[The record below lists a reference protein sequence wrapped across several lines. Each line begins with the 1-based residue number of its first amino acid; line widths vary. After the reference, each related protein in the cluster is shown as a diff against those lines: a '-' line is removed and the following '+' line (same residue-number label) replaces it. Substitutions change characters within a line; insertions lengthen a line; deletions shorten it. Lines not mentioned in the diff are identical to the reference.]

1 MNIIMFLVN
10 GNCFKKV
17 KKLIFPGYIS
27 IKVNLEHNNY
37 LAENSKLGTFTI
49 IKKSNGKPSVVPNKF
64 IEELM
69 KNISYKNIPN
79 NILQTESNIKFVK
92 GPFTGNTVIFLTLEK
107 DNRIRILFNLIENYR
122 SVKCPQNFV
131 TLVT

>member
-1 MNIIMFLVN
+1 
-10 GNCFKKV
+10 
-17 KKLIFPGYIS
+17 
-27 IKVNLEHNNY
+27 
-37 LAENSKLGTFTI
+37 
-49 IKKSNGKPSVVPNKF
+49 
-64 IEELM
+64 M

-92 GPFTGNTVIFLTLEK
+92 GPFTGYIGKLLTLEK